1 MADTRSHAWQF
12 DSFAAP
18 EQALVWREQSLPAPG
33 PGQALV
39 RIRAIGMN
47 RSEFNYV
54 QGRYFPPRSFPS
66 GIGQEAVGEI
76 VALGPAGTGRRP
88 VAETPLQVGARVAIL
103 PGCVDMV
110 TMGVYRDIGLYD
122 QAALAPVPDDYSDE
136 EAAGLWMA
144 VLTMA
149 GAMVRAGLSPETAAG
164 KELLLTAASSSM
176 GVVALKL
183 ARAWGMQTIATT
195 RSADKIPALAALAD
209 HAIVAT
215 DSASLVSGVRAA
227 VGERG
232 YDVALDPV
240 GAAFYPG
247 LAEAAGQRAQI
258 VSYELITGAE
268 TPLPLL
274 PMLTK
279 NLALHGYT
287 LFATLGEPALWDQL
301 QGWGMAYAEAI
312 RPVVA
317 KTFPL
322 SQAPQALAEMG
333 RAEHIG
339 KLVLLP
345 D

>member
-1 MADTRSHAWQF
+1 MADTLSHRWQF
-12 DSFAAP
+12 AAFAPPERALQWL
-18 EQALVWREQSLPAPG
+18 EQALPAPG

-39 RIRAIGMN
+39 RIRAVGMN

-76 VALGPAGTGRRP
+76 VALGPPGDGRKP
-88 VAETPLQVGARVAIL
+88 FAQTPLQVGARVAIL

-122 QAALAPVPDDYSDE
+122 QAALAPVPDDYSDA

-149 GAMVRAGLSPETAAG
+149 GAMVRAGLTPQSAAG
-164 KELLLTAASSSM
+164 KVLLLTAASSSM

-183 ARAWGMQTIATT
+183 ARAWGLQTVATT

-209 HAIVAT
+209 HAILAT
-215 DSASLVSGVRAA
+215 DSASLASGVRAA

-247 LAEAAGQRAQI
+247 LIEAAGQRAQL
-258 VSYELITGAE
+258 VSYELITGPD
-268 TPLPLL
+268 TPLPLI
-274 PMLTK
+274 PMLMK
-279 NLALHGYT
+279 NLGLHGYT
-287 LFATLGEPALWDQL
+287 LFATLADAPLWDQL
-301 QGWGMAYAEAI
+301 LTWGLEYASEI
-312 RPVVA
+312 RPLVA
-317 KTFPL
+317 KTWPL

-333 RAEHIG
+333 RAEHVG